1 MQLHV
6 TPRVWSRSHLRTCSH
21 PSAREW
27 RRRRPTASPGVACG
41 QGSAGRQPIPAGR
54 NGCPFLPA
62 VCLTPDEDEP
72 HAAGRNGCPFLPGG
86 MPILP
91 ALTCP
96 QATPGLA
103 GGRRRRHSRQHARAH
118 THIQTHSHTH
128 MYTRVQYGEPLLK
141 TLRKRQLR
149 VMQSKSSLM
158 SSRHSMCV
166 ASLTLQ
172 GRWEDR
178 RPRRKLVPHSG
189 ILAQALTTHGSW
201 VQKWKRMRGTE

>member
-1 MQLHV
+1 MSSGWPRLRNFARSSALTQKCHTHSHTHIASHHDTRVHTLTQTK
-6 TPRVWSRSHLRTCSH
+6 TPTFDVMCRCVRVCVCFCVQ
-21 PSAREW
+21 AR
-27 RRRRPTASPGVACG
+27 
-41 QGSAGRQPIPAGR
+41 
-54 NGCPFLPA
+54 
-62 VCLTPDEDEP
+62 LTGAKP
-72 HAAGRNGCPFLPGG
+72 HAVTRHPPCMVPLPSPH
-86 MPILP
+86 ML
-91 ALTCP
+91 AP
-96 QATPGLA
+96 QCTYV
-103 GGRRRRHSRQHARAH
+103 RQHARAH

>member
-54 NGCPFLPA
+54 NGCPFLQ
-62 VCLTPDEDEP
+62 
-72 HAAGRNGCPFLPGG
+72 GG

-201 VQKWKRMRGTE
+201 VQKWKRIRGTE